1 MAVIR
6 SIPIRKYINGHE
18 VTTSEVALISDEFY
32 STKGED
38 ILIIRQTTDRI
49 KIKVL
54 NNVLIIPDKGK
65 IDEEWDELSI
75 SKGACVELRFA
86 GGSWYIMSSDGIK
99 FD

>member
-38 ILIIRQTTDRI
+38 ILIIRQ
-49 KIKVL
+49 
-54 NNVLIIPDKGK
+54 
-65 IDEEWDELSI
+65 
-75 SKGACVELRFA
+75 
-86 GGSWYIMSSDGIK
+86 K
-99 FD
+99 F